1 MGVLVITST
10 RQDLKT
16 KGIIFRIKMK
26 GLQILCLVGLSI
38 ASQQKLDSANAKMVN
53 EMMDAVESGLETP
66 GEGEARAL
74 FLTVTLTS
82 TSTNLATATVTP
94 TVTNTCAAVTYTGT
108 CTTPTTAAPRNARDI
123 VKYYLDGS
131 EVPIHEIM
139 PSTVDESRSD
149 LDALNA
155 DLIMD
160 ADAPSV
166 MSGSMSWSD
175 VLVKKTPS
183 ACGRDAHDNH
193 RRQRVIALA
202 NENVALNLTTTTTE
216 LSTAAATVTVSA
228 TLSCTVSSTIS
239 AALSVP
245 LC

>member
-1 MGVLVITST
+1 
-10 RQDLKT
+10 
-16 KGIIFRIKMK
+16 MK

-82 TSTNLATATVTP
+82 TSTNLATATVTS

-108 CTTPTTAAPRNARDI
+108 CTTPSTTTTTTTTTTTASSRNARDI

-139 PSTVDESRSD
+139 PSTV
-149 LDALNA
+149 
-155 DLIMD
+155 
-160 ADAPSV
+160 
-166 MSGSMSWSD
+166 
-175 VLVKKTPS
+175 LVWP
-183 ACGRDAHDNH
+183 CL
-193 RRQRVIALA
+193 Q
-202 NENVALNLTTTTTE
+202 
-216 LSTAAATVTVSA
+216 
-228 TLSCTVSSTIS
+228 
-239 AALSVP
+239 
-245 LC
+245 

>member
-1 MGVLVITST
+1 
-10 RQDLKT
+10 
-16 KGIIFRIKMK
+16 
-26 GLQILCLVGLSI
+26 
-38 ASQQKLDSANAKMVN
+38 
-53 EMMDAVESGLETP
+53 MMDAVESGLETP

-82 TSTNLATATVTP
+82 TSTNP
-94 TVTNTCAAVTYTGT
+94 S
-108 CTTPTTAAPRNARDI
+108 TTTTTTTTTTASSRNARDI

>member
-1 MGVLVITST
+1 
-10 RQDLKT
+10 
-16 KGIIFRIKMK
+16 MK

-82 TSTNLATATVTP
+82 TSTNLATATVTS

-108 CTTPTTAAPRNARDI
+108 CTTPSTTTTTTTTTTTAAPRNARDI

>member
-66 GEGEARAL
+66 GDGEARAL

-82 TSTNLATATVTP
+82 TSTNLATATVTS

-108 CTTPTTAAPRNARDI
+108 CTTPTTTAAPRNARDI

-193 RRQRVIALA
+193 RRQVIALA
-202 NENVALNLTTTTTE
+202 NENVALNLTTT
-216 LSTAAATVTVSA
+216 
-228 TLSCTVSSTIS
+228 
-239 AALSVP
+239 
-245 LC
+245 

>member
-38 ASQQKLDSANAKMVN
+38 ASQQKLDSATAKMVN

-82 TSTNLATATVTP
+82 TSTNLATATVTS
-94 TVTNTCAAVTYTGT
+94 TVTNTCAAVTYTAT
-108 CTTPTTAAPRNARDI
+108 CTTPAAPRNARDI